1 MVTDCSRIEQAII
14 LGLVKEVNQTQY
26 YRKLSGHRLLQN
38 RESIILGSVK
48 VAEWS
53 LTVPE

>member
-14 LGLVKEVNQTQY
+14 LCL
-26 YRKLSGHRLLQN
+26 
-38 RESIILGSVK
+38 VK

-53 LTVPE
+53 LTVLEYSKL

>member
-14 LGLVKEVNQTQY
+14 LGLVK
-26 YRKLSGHRLLQN
+26 
-38 RESIILGSVK
+38 

-53 LTVPE
+53 LTVLEYSKL